1 MEFWDHLFLFKRL
14 YDQTMDPIAQ
24 QWDLTRMELD
34 ILLFLANAPAYD
46 TAADIVERRRLTKS
60 HVSVSI
66 HSLIRRGW
74 LERSYL
80 PGNRKSAHLRL
91 LPASSSAVAD
101 GQAAQAALRVQ
112 LSQGMTTEERA
123 ALESAFT
130 RIGENRA
137 LRSKEM
143 PKQCSTP
150 FSSASWPGSAPAWG
164 PALRV

>member
-14 YDQTMDPIAQ
+14 YDQTMEPIAQ
-24 QWDLTRMELD
+24 RWDLTRMELD

-66 HSLIRRGW
+66 HSLVRRGW

-91 LPASSSAVAD
+91 LPASAPAVAD
-101 GQAAQAALRVQ
+101 GQGRSGCTACAAFP
-112 LSQGMTTEERA
+112 GDD
-123 ALESAFT
+123 
-130 RIGENRA
+130 
-137 LRSKEM
+137 RSGAG
-143 PKQCSTP
+143 C
-150 FSSASWPGSAPAWG
+150 PGIRHHPH
-164 PALRV
+164 R

>member
-24 QWDLTRMELD
+24 QWDLTR
-34 ILLFLANAPAYD
+34 
-46 TAADIVERRRLTKS
+46 
-60 HVSVSI
+60 
-66 HSLIRRGW
+66 IRRGW

-130 RIGENRA
+130 RIGEN
-137 LRSKEM
+137 LRLAFKGD
-143 PKQCSTP
+143 
-150 FSSASWPGSAPAWG
+150 A
-164 PALRV
+164 

>member
-14 YDQTMDPIAQ
+14 YDQTMEPIAQ
-24 QWDLTRMELD
+24 RWDLTRMELD

-66 HSLIRRGW
+66 HSLVRRGW

-91 LPASSSAVAD
+91 LPASAPAVAD

-112 LSQGMTTEERA
+112 LSQGMTAAERA
-123 ALESAFT
+123 ALESAIT
-130 RIGENRA
+130 RIGENLRRA
-137 LRSKEM
+137 LKG
-143 PKQCSTP
+143 
-150 FSSASWPGSAPAWG
+150 AA
-164 PALRV
+164 

>member
-66 HSLIRRGW
+66 HSLI
-74 LERSYL
+74 
-80 PGNRKSAHLRL
+80 LRL

-130 RIGENRA
+130 RIGEN
-137 LRSKEM
+137 LRLAFKGD
-143 PKQCSTP
+143 
-150 FSSASWPGSAPAWG
+150 A
-164 PALRV
+164 

>member
-74 LERSYL
+74 FCH
-80 PGNRKSAHLRL
+80 PILRL
-91 LPASSSAVAD
+91 QVPAQKQKEFLFHLPQS
-101 GQAAQAALRVQ
+101 
-112 LSQGMTTEERA
+112 
-123 ALESAFT
+123 
-130 RIGENRA
+130 N
-137 LRSKEM
+137 
-143 PKQCSTP
+143 
-150 FSSASWPGSAPAWG
+150 PGIPTYNQTVSLIPHG
-164 PALRV
+164 F